1 MRVKKAIAVTVAVS
15 FAGLVAIALSGCE
28 WFSFNRNKT
37 TASDTLGYEKDTA
50 AWLTSN
56 MDSNR
61 YDAYQSYQ
69 SAKAAGEIGADVTFL
84 DYLKATGDSSAAL
97 TAGLRSSVAIAV
109 AYNSAGA
116 SLGSGVIYSLEGNA
130 DGGATAY
137 VITNYHVVYNNKESG
152 SDKFGKQY
160 YTYLYGDKYDTDNL
174 ASDGAL
180 TATYVGGAMQED
192 IAVLS
197 VEIPRERVNYVQSIS
212 GDVGNRDSDRV
223 NVGERVYA
231 VGNLLGGGISVVS
244 GVVSVEAEYNQFAK
258 LDSPSQSV
266 DMLTMRID
274 APVNHGNSG
283 GGLFDANGSFLGI
296 VNGGRELSVK
306 TDDGDETI
314 AIDGYG
320 FAIPANRAISV
331 AQNIIDNAEKNE
343 RAAYYGI
350 LGTLVTESSVGVFNS
365 NTQSIDI
372 IEKVVIANV
381 RAGSPFG
388 QDVVGKAIT
397 AAKVTNASG
406 KETVNQAIL
415 RRHQIETVL
424 FNLRAGDTLT
434 LTFEDD
440 STAEGTF
447 NTNFS
452 KAD

>member
-1 MRVKKAIAVTVAVS
+1 M
-15 FAGLVAIALSGCE
+15 
-28 WFSFNRNKT
+28 
-37 TASDTLGYEKDTA
+37 
-50 AWLTSN
+50 
-56 MDSNR
+56 
-61 YDAYQSYQ
+61 
-69 SAKAAGEIGADVTFL
+69 
-84 DYLKATGDSSAAL
+84 
-97 TAGLRSSVAIAV
+97 
-109 AYNSAGA
+109 
-116 SLGSGVIYSLEGNA
+116 
-130 DGGATAY
+130 
-137 VITNYHVVYNNKESG
+137 
-152 SDKFGKQY
+152 
-160 YTYLYGDKYDTDNL
+160 
-174 ASDGAL
+174 
-180 TATYVGGAMQED
+180 
-192 IAVLS
+192 
-197 VEIPRERVNYVQSIS
+197 
-212 GDVGNRDSDRV
+212 
-223 NVGERVYA
+223 
-231 VGNLLGGGISVVS
+231 
-244 GVVSVEAEYNQFAK
+244 
-258 LDSPSQSV
+258 
-266 DMLTMRID
+266 
-274 APVNHGNSG
+274 
-283 GGLFDANGSFLGI
+283 
-296 VNGGRELSVK
+296 NGGRELSVK